1 MTLRPA
7 LPEDTPALAAL
18 HAASFVAP
26 WGAQEIADLLA
37 GPGGFG
43 LVIEAANGS
52 PAGFILCRVVV
63 GEAEVLT
70 LAVAPETRGQ
80 GLGRV
85 LMQAALGLARTA
97 GAETMFLEVAADNA
111 PALALYRGLGFE
123 RIGLRPGYYA
133 HGGRGPID
141 ALVYRLSL
149 NAPT

>member
-7 LPEDTPALAAL
+7 LTEDAPALAAL
-18 HAASFVAP
+18 HAASFPAP
-26 WGAQEIADLLA
+26 WGGAEIADLMA

-43 LVIEAANGS
+43 LVVEMDGA
-52 PAGFILCRVVV
+52 PAGFILCRALV
-63 GEAEVLT
+63 GESEVLT
-70 LAVAPETRGQ
+70 LAVAPEVRGQ

-85 LMQAALGLARTA
+85 LMQAALGLACNA
-97 GAETMFLEVAADNA
+97 GAETMFLEVAADNVA
-111 PALALYRGLGFE
+111 ALALYRSLGFE

-133 HGGRGPID
+133 HGKDGPVD